1 MSSCII
7 KKSLKYYFSEA
18 SSLTVTTEDVVFDL
32 QKNNRIILNC
42 TCNKDDTEEIRDRDI
57 KWQKQINGTF
67 EDVAFFSPPGRPAPI
82 IQKEM
87 ENLYKNRTELIGPNG
102 SNTSLSAVMI
112 IKNPVCN
119 DEGTYR
125 CLIRYFADQS
135 DQEKSN
141 SSVVVLNG
149 MCIP

>member
-7 KKSLKYYFSEA
+7 KKSLKCYFSEA

-42 TCNKDDTEEIRDRDI
+42 TCNKDDTEEISDRDI

-67 EDVAFFSPPGRPAPI
+67 KDVAFFSPPGRAAPI
-82 IQKEM
+82 IQGEM

-112 IKNPVCN
+112 IKDSVCN

-125 CLIRYFADQS
+125 CLIRYFADKS
-135 DQEKSN
+135 VQEKSN

>member
-7 KKSLKYYFSEA
+7 KKSLKCYFSEA

-42 TCNKDDTEEIRDRDI
+42 TCNKDDTEEIGDRDI

-67 EDVAFFSPPGRPAPI
+67 KDVAFFSPPGRPAPI
-82 IQKEM
+82 IQKKM

-112 IKNPVCN
+112 IKDPVCN

-125 CLIRYFADQS
+125 CLIRYFAEQS
-135 DQEKSN
+135 DQAKSN

>member
-7 KKSLKYYFSEA
+7 KKSLKCYFSEA

-42 TCNKDDTEEIRDRDI
+42 TCNKDDTEEIGDRDI

-67 EDVAFFSPPGRPAPI
+67 KDVAFFSPPGRPAPI

-112 IKNPVCN
+112 IKDPVCN

-125 CLIRYFADQS
+125 CLIRYFAEQS